1 MANAPAMSD
10 SPVAPARHQ
19 TQVGQWSLSQA
30 VWDLGMRLVRSVQLD
45 YNLQNC
51 ASKFAKFTWEGGAP
65 EIF

>member
-10 SPVAPARHQ
+10 SPVAPVRHQ
-19 TQVGQWSLSQA
+19 PQVGQWYRSQA